1 MEGLTNLQAEGFG
14 VSSIAD
20 LGELRKALDIG
31 YQMPATGTGFDAL
44 RVESLESTLKLLTYN
59 ATNIKLWNMI
69 PKTDAFSTVEEYNR
83 LLEYG
88 SAGGGFTQSGELPQ
102 EEDSTYE
109 RTNQL
114 VKYLGTTRAV
124 NHPATLV
131 RTVPADIIAQET
143 SNGALWLMGKANNG
157 LYYADS
163 DAVPV
168 EWNSLT
174 KQIEGGA
181 GHVIDCEGAPLT
193 KEQVELGAYLVAE
206 NFGVP
211 MKLFS
216 NNKVFS
222 DFSNYYNQ
230 YQRFSAPSG
239 QAGVVGTPIT
249 GVSTSSGVVGF
260 EPDTF
265 VKTGNVPLTSANSTK
280 APNTPVLTPSS
291 ATGTSAP
298 KFKTTD
304 AGDYK
309 YAVSAVNQY
318 GESAATALSSAVT
331 VAATQKVPLSIA
343 DGGGTFPA
351 TAYKI
356 YRTEKNGTIAY
367 FIGYALPRAK
377 SSGVY
382 INTTT
387 WDDVNAYRPNTF
399 IGLMLDL
406 TQQSLTFKQLSPMIK
421 MQLAIVSPSIRW
433 MQLLYGTP
441 IVFAPKKNVVF
452 RNIGKS
458 SG

>member
-1 MEGLTNLQAEGFG
+1 MEGQINLQEGFG
-14 VSSIAD
+14 VSSLAD

-44 RVESLESTLKLLTYN
+44 RVESLEATLKLLTYS

-69 PKTDAFSTVEEYNR
+69 PKTDAYSTVEEYNR

-88 SAGGGFTQSGELPQ
+88 GQGGGFTQSGELPQ

-157 LYYADS
+157 LYYGDA

-230 YQRFSAPSG
+230 YQRFSAG
-239 QAGVVGTPIT
+239 QVGPVGTPVT
-249 GVSTSSGVVGF
+249 SVQTSSGLVGF

-265 VKTGNVPLTSANSTK
+265 VKTGTTPPLSANSTK
-280 APNTPVLTPSS
+280 APNTPTVTPAA
-291 ATGTSAP
+291 ATGTASP

-331 VAATQKVPLSIA
+331 VATTQMVPLTIA
-343 DGGGTFPA
+343 DQGGTFPA
-351 TAYKI
+351 TAYKV
-356 YRTEKNGTIAY
+356 YRTEKNGAVAY
-367 FIGYALPRAK
+367 FIGYVVPRAK
-377 SSGVY
+377 SGGVY
-382 INTTT
+382 
-387 WDDVNAYRPNTF
+387 VNSTVWNDQNVYRPNTF

-452 RNIGKS
+452 RNIGKA